1 MTAPMTM
8 MLRLAGGGVPL
19 WQLLLAVGLLLITV
33 YIILRAV
40 ASVFRAQHLLSGQP
54 FSPKRFFGALLGRV

>member
-1 MTAPMTM
+1 M
-8 MLRLAGGGVPL
+8 PL

-54 FSPKRFFGALLGRV
+54 FSAMRFFGALLGRA